1 MAISQSIRDQLDS
14 VNEALGE
21 AECFIKAFEA
31 IDECGS
37 IHWIGAV
44 SHQIRRLSES
54 SESLERLL
62 RQQALP
68 LLEDF
73 DAVRDGRSLVRA

>member
-1 MAISQSIRDQLDS
+1 MAISQSIREQLDS
-14 VNEALGE
+14 VNEAFAE
-21 AECFIKAFEA
+21 AHCFIKAFET
-31 IDECGS
+31 IDEYGS

-44 SHQIRRLSES
+44 SRQLERLSES
-54 SESLERLL
+54 SEKLEKLL

-73 DAVRDGRSLVRA
+73 DAVRPKEMA